1 MSDAMA
7 NETPQD
13 GNRAQHDDDAQ
24 AQTVSDEAMARRNPS
39 GEPEESRKP
48 ASANAA
54 VRPEDAPDLVDHM
67 HQMVSS
73 GRIDMD
79 AYRGERSDDDEPDT
93 LGEAALE
100 PDDVDSHGNRPTT
113 SY

>member
-1 MSDAMA
+1 MNDAMA

-54 VRPEDAPDLVDHM
+54 VRPDDAPDLIDHM

-79 AYRGERSDDDEPDT
+79 AYRGERSDDDEEGE
-93 LGEAALE
+93 LGEGGIDNDE
-100 PDDVDSHGNRPTT
+100 PRGAE
-113 SY
+113 